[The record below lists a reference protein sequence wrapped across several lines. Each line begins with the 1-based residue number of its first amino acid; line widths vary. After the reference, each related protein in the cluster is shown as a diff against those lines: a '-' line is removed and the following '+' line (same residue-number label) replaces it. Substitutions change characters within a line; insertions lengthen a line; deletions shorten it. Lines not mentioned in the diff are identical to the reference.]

1 MHFELLE
8 QSGASFGR
16 KGEMLCLLHRLAELF
31 YGVSWIKLMQIL
43 KGTGTD
49 WRKRRLISKLYVDQ
63 GIQVRLDQGE
73 LRSVEFGRGVS

>member
-1 MHFELLE
+1 LGLLE
-8 QSGASFGR
+8 QSRVSFGHKR
-16 KGEMLCLLHRLAELF
+16 GMLFLLHRLAELF
-31 YGVSWIKLMQIL
+31 YRVSWIKLMQIL

-49 WRKRRLISKLYVDQ
+49 WRKRRLISKLYVDK